1 MSRYITVESEIDL
14 DDYSDEII
22 YYFKRD
28 KIFREKLLKSIKDY
42 DVMAVRNK
50 NDDDDDV
57 VKQFTKII
65 DNYWKLTAEEE
76 EVIRKMADR
85 F

>member
-1 MSRYITVESEIDL
+1 MSRYITVEAEVDL

-28 KIFREKLLKSIKDY
+28 KIFREKLLKSMKDY
-42 DVMAVRNK
+42 DVMAVGNK
-50 NDDDDDV
+50 HYDDDV
-57 VKQFTKII
+57 RKQFTKII

>member
-1 MSRYITVESEIDL
+1 MSYITVETEIDL
-14 DDYSDEII
+14 DDYSHEII
-22 YYFKRD
+22 YLFKNN
-28 KIFREKLLKSIKDY
+28 KSFRGKLLQAMKDY
-42 DVMAVRNK
+42 DVMAVGNK
-50 NDDDDDV
+50 HYDDDV
-57 VKQFTKII
+57 RKQFTKIV

>member
-1 MSRYITVESEIDL
+1 MSRYITVEAEVDL

-42 DVMAVRNK
+42 DVMTVRNK
-50 NDDDDDV
+50 NDDDV
-57 VKQFTKII
+57 IKQFTKII

>member
-1 MSRYITVESEIDL
+1 MSRYITVEAEIDL

-50 NDDDDDV
+50 NDDDV

>member
-1 MSRYITVESEIDL
+1 MSRYITVEAEVDL

-50 NDDDDDV
+50 NDDDDV
-57 VKQFTKII
+57 RKQFTKII

>member
-1 MSRYITVESEIDL
+1 LNDTK
-14 DDYSDEII
+14 DETNINLN
-22 YYFKRD
+22 
-28 KIFREKLLKSIKDY
+28 KL
-42 DVMAVRNK
+42 V
-50 NDDDDDV
+50 
-57 VKQFTKII
+57 

>member
-1 MSRYITVESEIDL
+1 MSYITIETEIDL

-22 YYFKRD
+22 YLFKN
-28 KIFREKLLKSIKDY
+28 KKSFRGKLLQAMKDY
-42 DVMAVRNK
+42 DVMAVGNK
-50 NDDDDDV
+50 HYDDDV
-57 VKQFTKII
+57 RKQFSKII

>member
-1 MSRYITVESEIDL
+1 MSRYITVEAEIDL

-50 NDDDDDV
+50 NDDDV

-65 DNYWKLTAEEE
+65 DNYWKLTDEEE

>member
-1 MSRYITVESEIDL
+1 MSRYITVEAEVNL

-28 KIFREKLLKSIKDY
+28 KTFREKLLQSVKDY
-42 DVMAVRNK
+42 DVMAIINK
-50 NDDDDDV
+50 NDDDV
-57 VKQFTKII
+57 RNQFIKII
-65 DNYWKLTAEEE
+65 DNYWKLTIEEE
-76 EVIRKMADR
+76 DIIRKIADR

>member
-1 MSRYITVESEIDL
+1 MSRYITVEAEVDL

-42 DVMAVRNK
+42 DGMAVRNK
-50 NDDDDDV
+50 NDDDV

>member
-1 MSRYITVESEIDL
+1 MSYITVEAEVDL

-22 YYFKRD
+22 YHFKNN
-28 KIFREKLLKSIKDY
+28 KSFRGKLLQAIKDY
-42 DVMAVRNK
+42 DVIPVGNK
-50 NDDDDDV
+50 HYDDDAR
-57 VKQFTKII
+57 KQFSKII

>member
-1 MSRYITVESEIDL
+1 MSRYITVEAEVDL

-28 KIFREKLLKSIKDY
+28 KSFREKLLKSIKDC
-42 DVMAVRNK
+42 DLMAVRNK
-50 NDDDDDV
+50 NDDDV

-65 DNYWKLTAEEE
+65 DNYWKLTVEEE
-76 EVIRKMADR
+76 GVIRKMADR

>member
-1 MSRYITVESEIDL
+1 MSRYITVEAEIDL

-28 KIFREKLLKSIKDY
+28 KIFREKLLNSIKDY

-50 NDDDDDV
+50 NDDDV
-57 VKQFTKII
+57 VKQLTKII

-76 EVIRKMADR
+76 EVIIKMADR

>member
-1 MSRYITVESEIDL
+1 MSRYITVEAEVDL

-50 NDDDDDV
+50 NDDDV

-76 EVIRKMADR
+76 DVIKKIADR

>member
-1 MSRYITVESEIDL
+1 MPYITVETELDL

-22 YYFKRD
+22 YHFKNN
-28 KIFREKLLKSIKDY
+28 KSFRGKLLQAMKDY
-42 DVMAVRNK
+42 DVMAVGNK
-50 NDDDDDV
+50 NYDDDV
-57 VKQFTKII
+57 RKQFTKII

>member
-1 MSRYITVESEIDL
+1 MSYITVETELDL

-42 DVMAVRNK
+42 DVMTVRNK
-50 NDDDDDV
+50 NDDDV
-57 VKQFTKII
+57 IKQFTKII

>member
-1 MSRYITVESEIDL
+1 MSYITVETEIDL

-22 YYFKRD
+22 YLFKNN
-28 KIFREKLLKSIKDY
+28 KSFRGNLLKAMKDY
-42 DVMAVRNK
+42 DVMAVGNK
-50 NDDDDDV
+50 HYDDDV
-57 VKQFTKII
+57 RKQFSKII

>member
-1 MSRYITVESEIDL
+1 MSRYITVEAEVDL

-28 KIFREKLLKSIKDY
+28 KIFREKLLKSVKDY
-42 DVMAVRNK
+42 DLMAVRNK
-50 NDDDDDV
+50 NDDDV
-57 VKQFTKII
+57 VKQFTKIF
-65 DNYWKLTAEEE
+65 DNHWKLTIEEE
-76 EVIRKMADR
+76 DVIKKIADR

>member
-1 MSRYITVESEIDL
+1 MSYITIEAEVDL

-22 YYFKRD
+22 YHFKNN
-28 KIFREKLLKSIKDY
+28 KSFRGKLLQSIKDY

-50 NDDDDDV
+50 NDDDDV
-57 VKQFTKII
+57 IKQFTKII

>member
-1 MSRYITVESEIDL
+1 MSYITVETELDL

-50 NDDDDDV
+50 NDDDDV
-57 VKQFTKII
+57 IKQFTKII

>member
-1 MSRYITVESEIDL
+1 MSRYITVEAEVDL

-50 NDDDDDV
+50 NDDDDV

>member
-1 MSRYITVESEIDL
+1 MSRYITVEAEIDL

-50 NDDDDDV
+50 NDDDV

-76 EVIRKMADR
+76 DVIKKIADR

>member
-1 MSRYITVESEIDL
+1 MSRYITVEAEIDL

-50 NDDDDDV
+50 NDDDV
-57 VKQFTKII
+57 VKQFTKIF
-65 DNYWKLTAEEE
+65 DNHWKLTAEEE
-76 EVIRKMADR
+76 EVIKKIADR

>member
-1 MSRYITVESEIDL
+1 MSRYITVEAEVDL

-50 NDDDDDV
+50 NDDDV

-76 EVIRKMADR
+76 EVIRKIADR

>member
-1 MSRYITVESEIDL
+1 MSRYITVEAEIDL

-50 NDDDDDV
+50 NDDDV

-65 DNYWKLTAEEE
+65 DNYWKLTIEEE
-76 EVIRKMADR
+76 DVIKKIADR

>member
-1 MSRYITVESEIDL
+1 MSRYITIEAEIDL

-28 KIFREKLLKSIKDY
+28 KIFREKLLKSINDY

-50 NDDDDDV
+50 NDDDV

-65 DNYWKLTAEEE
+65 DNYWKLTAEDE

>member
-1 MSRYITVESEIDL
+1 MSYITVEAEIDL

-22 YYFKRD
+22 YHFKNN
-28 KIFREKLLKSIKDY
+28 KSFREKLLKSMKNY

-50 NDDDDDV
+50 NDDDDV
-57 VKQFTKII
+57 IKQFTKII

>member
-1 MSRYITVESEIDL
+1 MSRYITVEAEVDL

-50 NDDDDDV
+50 NDDDV

-65 DNYWKLTAEEE
+65 DNYWKLTIEEE
-76 EVIRKMADR
+76 DVIKKIADR

>member
-1 MSRYITVESEIDL
+1 MYITVEAEVDL

-22 YYFKRD
+22 YHFKNN
-28 KIFREKLLKSIKDY
+28 KSFRGKLLQAMKDC

-50 NDDDDDV
+50 NDDDV

-65 DNYWKLTAEEE
+65 DNYWKLTIEEE
-76 EVIRKMADR
+76 AVIKKIADR

>member
-1 MSRYITVESEIDL
+1 MSRYITVEAEIDL

-22 YYFKRD
+22 YYFKRY

-50 NDDDDDV
+50 NDDDV